1 MTVSRE
7 EYQKYLKILELD
19 PDATLTEI
27 KKSYLHL
34 KRLYSEDSIAISPI
48 AEEFSLERRR
58 QILTQ
63 IEEAYHGLLAIL
75 EEEDKKILKKE
86 KKISFDIDRTGKE
99 EKPLPFIEKMLKQV
113 GSILQAKELKK
124 SFNTRWVVNGVN
136 IQIRSGEIIGLLGRN
151 GAGKTT
157 TFLMIAGLLKPD
169 QGGLFLDGTNISRYS
184 THQRAIHGITY
195 LPQENSVFL
204 KATVQNN
211 LKMVW
216 ELMGDKKKERQK
228 MAKQLLEELGLDSM
242 SGQKAFSLS
251 GGERR
256 KLEICRALL
265 LNPKFLLLDEP
276 FTGIDPLTLID
287 LQKILIKLRNRGIG
301 IVLSDHNVRD
311 TFRVTDRAYIID
323 EGQILVEGNPQ
334 EVASSQLARKHFLGE
349 NFKLGEEVA
358 YSS

>member
-1 MTVSRE
+1 MSRE
-7 EYQKYLKILELD
+7 EYKKYLNILELN
-19 PDATLTEI
+19 PDATLIEI

-34 KRLYSEDSIAISPI
+34 KRLYSTDSIAISPL
-48 AEEFSLERRR
+48 ATEFSEETRKE
-58 QILTQ
+58 ILSQ
-63 IEEAYHGLLAIL
+63 IEEAYNNLLAIL
-75 EEEDKKILKKE
+75 EKEDKKILKKE
-86 KKISFDIDRTGKE
+86 KKISNDISLIETE
-99 EKPLPFIEKMLKQV
+99 EKPLPQIEKILKQA
-113 GSILQAKELKK
+113 GSALKAEALQK
-124 SFNTRWVVNGVN
+124 SFNGRLVVKGVDL
-136 IQIRSGEIIGLLGRN
+136 QVRSGEIIGLLGRN

-169 QGGLFLDGTNISRYS
+169 EGGLFLDDTNISKYS
-184 THQRAIHGITY
+184 THQRAIRGITY

-216 ELMGDKKKERQK
+216 ELMGKKKKERRK
-228 MAKQLLEELGLDSM
+228 LAKQLLEELGLDSL
-242 SGQKAFSLS
+242 SNQPAFSLS

-287 LQKILIKLRNRGIG
+287 LQRILIKLRNRGIG

-311 TFRVTDRAYIID
+311 TFRITDRAYVID
-323 EGQILVEGNPQ
+323 EGEILVEGNPQ
-334 EVASSQLARKHFLGE
+334 EVAANKLAREHFLGE